1 MVSINAIQSFIKAS
15 GVKSIL
21 QTKPNVFKGAI
32 NPAELK
38 LAKTLKNDTVELSS
52 KKISSWFC
60 DANPPVAKEGL
71 TNVAGHHNFHGWSS
85 NNTMEE
91 TMRLFQ
97 LKCADLSP
105 ERYQKA
111 LDMKKVS
118 LARTH
123 MDIYDTNKD
132 FLKLMPQPKDSVV
145 WRARGR
151 YIDEAAG
158 SDFDVI
164 KNAKIGETIVPAN
177 GFTYAAHV
185 KANTSQYLGLAPKKA
200 NMEAMLMEI
209 RVPKGSQISV
219 NMEHGGEAVFPGFS
233 KYKLISK
240 ETRYMKT
247 FADEFYNKGEAYP
260 YTHAV
265 LEYIPEI
272 ATEVPK
278 KILEIAHR
286 PIDWKI

>member
-1 MVSINAIQSFIKAS
+1 
-15 GVKSIL
+15 
-21 QTKPNVFKGAI
+21 
-32 NPAELK
+32 
-38 LAKTLKNDTVELSS
+38 
-52 KKISSWFC
+52 
-60 DANPPVAKEGL
+60 
-71 TNVAGHHNFHGWSS
+71 
-85 NNTMEE
+85 MEE
-91 TMRLFQ
+91 TMRLLQ
-97 LKCADLSP
+97 LECADLSP
-105 ERYQKA
+105 ERYQK
-111 LDMKKVS
+111 LLNIDKINV
-118 LARTH
+118 ARRH
-123 MDIYDTNKD
+123 MRIHNINKD

-145 WRARGR
+145 WRGRGR
-151 YIDEAAG
+151 YIGEAAG

-185 KANTSQYLGLAPKKA
+185 KADTARYLALAPKKA
-200 NMEAMLMEI
+200 NIEAMLMEI

-240 ETRYMKT
+240 ETRYIKT
-247 FADEFYNKGEAYP
+247 FADEYYNKGEAYP

-278 KILEIAHR
+278 KILEIANR
-286 PIDWKI
+286 PRDWKI